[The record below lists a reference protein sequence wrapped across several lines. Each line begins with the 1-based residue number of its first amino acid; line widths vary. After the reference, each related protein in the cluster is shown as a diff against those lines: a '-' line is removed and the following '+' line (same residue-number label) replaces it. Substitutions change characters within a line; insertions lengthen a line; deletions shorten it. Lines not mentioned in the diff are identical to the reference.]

1 MISPPFFS
9 GAVSRPCNAAKDGHK
24 PVKRRVPK
32 GVKRMTYYE
41 YVKMTEPKFAHES
54 GVVDYC
60 PDEYG
65 LPKVSCC
72 RGSCVDCYAQH
83 EVPEDM
89 VRDLFME
96 PIPDED
102 LMMMI
107 GGTV

>member
-1 MISPPFFS
+1 
-9 GAVSRPCNAAKDGHK
+9 
-24 PVKRRVPK
+24 
-32 GVKRMTYYE
+32 MTYYE
-41 YVKMTEPKFAHES
+41 YVKMTEPKFAYES
-54 GVVDYC
+54 GLVDYC
-60 PDEYG
+60 PHEHG
-65 LPKVSCC
+65 LPKVSCPSSY
-72 RGSCVDCYAQH
+72 SCIDCYAQH